1 MSDSSHFSELLNT
14 WAPPVS
20 FFFMVVFQKMGE
32 PIFRT
37 SFYEVS
43 GLSWSFDVSETLGGE
58 GKSQPMPD
66 KMKFSRLVLKRP
78 IGILDDPLKQW
89 IEDSQGYL
97 YHYGKNG
104 LRIIKTYDV
113 VIYLLDKVS
122 IVRAA
127 WQCSNAYLAKWSLGN
142 FDSDKSGLALETIE
156 LVYSRMD
163 RVY

>member
-1 MSDSSHFSELLNT
+1 MAGSTHLSELLNT

-20 FFFMVVFQKMGE
+20 FFFMVVFQKRGY
-32 PIFRT
+32 PIFRA

-43 GLSWSFDVSETLGGE
+43 GLSWSFDVSEAPGDE
-58 GKSQPMPD
+58 GKSQQLPD

-78 IGILDDPLKQW
+78 VGILDDSLTEW
-89 IEDSQGYL
+89 IEECQGYL
-97 YHYGKNG
+97 YRYGKDG
-104 LRIIKTYDV
+104 LRIIRTYDV
-113 VIYLLDKVS
+113 IIHLLDKVS

-127 WQCSNAYLAKWSLGN
+127 WQCSNAYVAKWSLGN

>member
-32 PIFRT
+32 PIFRA

-43 GLSWSFDVSETLGGE
+43 GLSWSFDLSESMGDE
-58 GKSQPMPD
+58 GKSQKLPD
-66 KMKFSRLVLKRP
+66 KMKFSKLVLKRP

-89 IEDSQGYL
+89 IEECHDYL
-97 YHYGKNG
+97 YHYGKDG

-113 VIYLLDKVS
+113 VIHLLDKVS

-127 WQCSNAYLAKWSLGN
+127 WQCSNAYVTKWSVGN

-156 LVYSRMD
+156 LVYSRID

>member
-1 MSDSSHFSELLNT
+1 MPDSSHLSELLNT

-32 PIFRT
+32 PIFRA

-43 GLSWSFDVSETLGGE
+43 GLSWSFDLSESLGNE
-58 GKSQPMPD
+58 GKSQQLPE
-66 KMKFSRLVLKRP
+66 KMKFSRLTLKRP
-78 IGILDDPLKQW
+78 VGLLNESLTKW
-89 IEDSQGYL
+89 IEECHDYL
-97 YHYGKNG
+97 YHHGKDG

-113 VIYLLDKVS
+113 VIHLLDKVS

-127 WQCSNAYLAKWSLGN
+127 WQCSNAYVAKWSVGS
-142 FDSDKSGLALETIE
+142 FDSDKSALTLETIE